1 MPAVRLLTHPPT
13 RFAYFSKDQGLRQL
27 SSVQFSAREREA
39 MQDSSHYLSLHC
51 INSHLSYFRTLVRD
65 IKKKLDAKM
74 EAEQKRRKNEGRKVC
89 YNFWERK
96 KKKKKYF
103 SPLFS
108 LKEFGSREQLVRA
121 RDERRV
127 QQHVLCCCCCSSRRR
142 RRERESPA
150 HKHRCLRLAL
160 QDGPGGEE
168 GGGVVKRKAVE

>member
-1 MPAVRLLTHPPT
+1 
-13 RFAYFSKDQGLRQL
+13 
-27 SSVQFSAREREA
+27 

-51 INSHLSYFRTLVRD
+51 INFHPYYLRTLVWG

-96 KKKKKYF
+96 KKKQKYF
-103 SPLFS
+103 SSLFS
-108 LKEFGSREQLVRA
+108 LKEFGSREQLARA

-127 QQHVLCCCCCSSRRR
+127 QQHVLRCCCCCCCCSSRRR